1 MTYAERFASILE
13 PEIEDPEE
21 GSHANSFL
29 HLSIPNLFAPPPNAR
44 TETFLLYSQPIPS
57 SNLGFVDPRAS
68 TVEARVGG
76 ADYTIHQS
84 PGVLSSNRAG
94 GTTGAGTT
102 ARPPSSI
109 FTQKRANT
117 KETCALPPRKVLWK
131 ISPVFADWLASPANF
146 LFRASPPFLDGTSA
160 VLELGCGISPL
171 NAFALAPRV
180 ASHTLTDQAYVQR
193 FVQRNLDEN
202 TVPSRTAARRS
213 KPDKQPPLRPASN
226 IAFATLDWET
236 DSLPARR
243 SYDAVLAVDC
253 VYNYALIPPLVQT
266 CAEACRRR
274 TQQQEE
280 EAGADGGSGPRP
292 SLCIVAQQLR
302 NDDVFRTWL
311 AAFVEAFYVWRV
323 PDDKLPEALRPS
335 AGFVVHIGI
344 LRD

>member
-21 GSHANSFL
+21 
-29 HLSIPNLFAPPPNAR
+29 
-44 TETFLLYSQPIPS
+44 ETFLLYSQPIPS

-94 GTTGAGTT
+94 GTTGA
-102 ARPPSSI
+102 
-109 FTQKRANT
+109 
-117 KETCALPPRKVLWK
+117 VLWK

>member
-21 GSHANSFL
+21 
-29 HLSIPNLFAPPPNAR
+29 
-44 TETFLLYSQPIPS
+44 ETFLLYSQPIPS

-109 FTQKRANT
+109 SPKKRANT
-117 KETCALPPRKVLWK
+117 KETCAPPPPGQLSLPR
-131 ISPVFADWLASPANF
+131 LAAVSRRH
-146 LFRASPPFLDGTSA
+146 LGRAGA
-160 VLELGCGISPL
+160 RVRH
-171 NAFALAPRV
+171 LA
-180 ASHTLTDQAYVQR
+180 AQR
-193 FVQRNLDEN
+193 LCAR
-202 TVPSRTAARRS
+202 AARRLAHADG
-213 KPDKQPPLRPASN
+213 PGVRAAVRAAQPRRKHRPVSDRRARRTQIQTRQAAPLRPASN

-274 TQQQEE
+274 AQQQQEE
-280 EAGADGGSGPRP
+280 EAGGDGGSGPRP

-311 AAFVEAFYVWRV
+311 AAFVDAFYVWRV